1 MDGKISTFD
10 LDKQQQVKQKQG
22 ETAIALNG
30 RSSED
35 AVQFE
40 RIQQLRAE
48 EKLAF
53 IRELLPQ
60 LSVLELRSL
69 IELAQQ
75 EISDRQR
82 QTNTPTAA
90 PITRLLLKKDYTYQ
104 SRGLKEPTQYFV
116 YLRRAKPKLDRYIG
130 TLFYI
135 PTGCT
140 LAYSRD
146 TEGRILF
153 NPPHNI
159 FALKDAN
166 NSLVN
171 QLVRLICLEPPPPEY
186 TFDKQQDD
194 VPEIYLQ
201 LEYLDSK
208 TYQPITKAS
217 YAFPA
222 CMYEGGKLDR
232 YRWEVSAFDLPAS
245 ISAEPTVE
253 IPPASSSRRIL
264 ELPARATT
272 FYLENSADG
281 IAILERMRLWV
292 EWSEKATPHSRW
304 QIVQNKTAHTLQNT
318 SSHRKIFSFFA
329 ESDAIALESSLP
341 VLVRWFQDLGLAVS
355 QAQNPN
361 QYRADELKLARSLF
375 IDMSLPP
382 TDPIVALKQLFHL
395 KFVKS
400 K

>member
-1 MDGKISTFD
+1 MDGKIPTFD
-10 LDKQQQVKQKQG
+10 LDEQQAKLDLG
-22 ETAIALNG
+22 EKAIALDHWPTESARFNSINQL
-30 RSSED
+30 SS
-35 AVQFE
+35 Q
-40 RIQQLRAE
+40 

-53 IRELLPQ
+53 IREILPQ
-60 LSVLELRSL
+60 FSVLELRSL

-82 QTNTPTAA
+82 QTNTATATA

-104 SRGLKEPTQYFV
+104 TRGLKEPTQYFV

-146 TEGRILF
+146 SEGRILF
-153 NPPHNI
+153 NPPHNV

-166 NSLVN
+166 NPLVC

-186 TFDKQQDD
+186 TFNKQQED
-194 VPEIYLQ
+194 VPEIYLH
-201 LEYLDSK
+201 LEYLDPK
-208 TYQPITKAS
+208 TYHSTAKVS

-232 YRWEVSAFDLPAS
+232 YRWEVSAVELPDT
-245 ISAEPTVE
+245 IPAEPIAVASA
-253 IPPASSSRRIL
+253 PPARRIL
-264 ELPARATT
+264 DLPTKAAL
-272 FYLENSADG
+272 FHLDNSADG

-304 QIVQNKTAHTLQNT
+304 QIVQHKMVHTLQNA
-318 SSHRKIFSFFA
+318 SSQRKILSFFA
-329 ESDAIALESSLP
+329 EPEAIALESSLP

-355 QAQNPN
+355 QTQNPS
-361 QYRADELKLARSLF
+361 QYSPDELKLARSLF

-382 TDPIVALKQLFHL
+382 TDSIVALKQLFNL
-395 KFVKS
+395 KFVKQ

>member
-1 MDGKISTFD
+1 MDGQISTFG
-10 LDKQQQVKQKQG
+10 LDEQQQAKQKR
-22 ETAIALNG
+22 EEAAIALSG
-30 RSSED
+30 RATD
-35 AVQFE
+35 AA
-40 RIQQLRAE
+40 QLKGIEHLGAE

-60 LSVLELRSL
+60 LSLLELRSL
-69 IELAQQ
+69 IDFAQQ
-75 EISDRQR
+75 EVSDRQR
-82 QTNTPTAA
+82 QTNTFTAAA

-104 SRGLKEPTQYFV
+104 NRGLKEPTQYFV
-116 YLRRAKPKLDRYIG
+116 YLRRTKPKLDRYIG

-146 TEGRILF
+146 PEGRILF
-153 NPPHNI
+153 DPPHNI
-159 FALKDAN
+159 FALKDSN
-166 NSLVN
+166 NPQVS

-208 TYQPITKAS
+208 THQPIAKTS

-232 YRWEVSAFDLPAS
+232 YRWEVTAFVPTP
-245 ISAEPTVE
+245 SAESTAATAS
-253 IPPASSSRRIL
+253 PAARRIL
-264 ELPARATT
+264 ELPSKAST
-272 FYLENSADG
+272 FYLENFADA
-281 IAILERMRLWV
+281 IAIPERMRLWV
-292 EWSEKATPHSRW
+292 EWSEKAMPHSRW
-304 QIVQNKTAHTLQNT
+304 QIVQNKTVHTLQNA
-318 SSHRKIFSFFA
+318 SSQRKILSYLA
-329 ESDAIALESSLP
+329 EQNAIALESSLP

-355 QAQNPN
+355 QTPIPS

-382 TDPIVALKQLFHL
+382 TDAIVALKQLFNL

>member
-1 MDGKISTFD
+1 MDGKIPAFD
-10 LDKQQQVKQKQG
+10 FGKQQQAKQKQG
-22 ETAIALNG
+22 ETAIALN
-30 RSSED
+30 SSSSD
-35 AVQFE
+35 SAQFE
-40 RIQQLRAE
+40 LIEQLGAE

-82 QTNTPTAA
+82 QTATPTAA
-90 PITRLLLKKDYTYQ
+90 TPITRLLLKKDYTYQ

-146 TEGRILF
+146 PEGRILF

-166 NSLVN
+166 NPLVN

-194 VPEIYLQ
+194 VPEIHLQ
-201 LEYLDSK
+201 LEYLDPK
-208 TYQPITKAS
+208 THQPITKAS

-232 YRWEVSAFDLPAS
+232 YRWEVSAFDLPAPVL
-245 ISAEPTVE
+245 AEPTVE
-253 IPPASSSRRIL
+253 VSSASSSRRIL
-264 ELPARATT
+264 ELPAKATT
-272 FYLENSADG
+272 FYLENSADA

-304 QIVQNKTAHTLQNT
+304 QIIQNKTVHTLQNT
-318 SSHRKIFSFFA
+318 SSQRKIFSFFA
-329 ESDAIALESSLP
+329 ESDAIGLESSLP

-355 QAQNPN
+355 QTQNPN